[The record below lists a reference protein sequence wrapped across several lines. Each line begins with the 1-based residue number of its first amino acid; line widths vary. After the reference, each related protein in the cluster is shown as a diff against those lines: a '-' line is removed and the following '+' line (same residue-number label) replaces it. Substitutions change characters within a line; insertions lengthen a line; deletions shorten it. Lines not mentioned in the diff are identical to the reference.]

1 MQTPKLLPW
10 YASKA
15 GVSTERA
22 AVLWRRAVRQATADT
37 GWVGNSE
44 YWGAAMDSFLRQLE
58 EEKNSRCTPRV
69 TPLLRSQN
77 MMWRLPLLAMEDVV
91 SVVSAEWQKGFQRGT
106 GRSREAA

>member
-22 AVLWRRAVRQATADT
+22 AILWRRAVRQATADT

-77 MMWRLPLLAMEDVV
+77 LMWRLPLLAMEDVV
-91 SVVSAEWQKGFQRGT
+91 SAVSAEWQKSFPRAT